1 MIVYPSAHPF
11 RWLMWSAGVA
21 ALVLCLTAF
30 VLWGINGA
38 SILFDMIVAL
48 CV

>member
-1 MIVYPSAHPF
+1 MIVHPSSCPS
-11 RWLMWSAGVA
+11 RWLIWSAGIT
-21 ALVLCLTAF
+21 ALALCLTAF
-30 VLWGINGA
+30 MLWGINGP